1 MAKGRKMKSNA
12 PLRAWAAP
20 RLLTKLTCGRWPLP
34 YAAARTQLSG
44 NRVGRGFRAQYGG
57 RWGGFSCIGNID
69 PPNASTKGGAPPAR
83 PRGSATIMT
92 NTSSAMM
99 QRCNASANTSPTI
112 PCNGN

>member
-44 NRVGRGFRAQYGG
+44 NRVGRGNRAQYGG
-57 RWGGFSCIGNID
+57 ALGRVFVYWKHRSAKRINERRGT
-69 PPNASTKGGAPPAR
+69 AGAPAW
-83 PRGSATIMT
+83 
-92 NTSSAMM
+92 
-99 QRCNASANTSPTI
+99 QRNDYYEHIIRDDAAL
-112 PCNGN
+112 